1 MPKVT
6 PMNALAAPALEEFA
20 QECRDFLDARYPR
33 RRQERKRFAWGEGSD
48 RVAVFEE
55 ADREAEKV
63 VIANVRAWR
72 RALWDNGLGW
82 ITGPVELGGRGL
94 RKAYQ
99 QTFDAIARDYEVPG
113 NAPLTVSLGM
123 IAPTIQAHAVPEVRN
138 RYVPA
143 LHNGDLIAC
152 QLFSEPGAGSDLAG
166 VGASALRD
174 GDGWRITGQKVWTS
188 GAHYSDIGEILCR
201 TSPGPRHKNL
211 TMFVVDLRAKGVEV
225 RPLRQM
231 TGGAAFNEIFFDDVW
246 VPDDHRLG
254 EVGEGWRVAMTTLL
268 NERNAIGGDGFGGS
282 GLLDIERYKSMVRHF
297 GLADDAV
304 TRRKLTTLYMN
315 LRVAKMTRQ
324 RAGAKLAAGQVP
336 GPEASLGKLV
346 LAQNYVRIS
355 DLVSSIL
362 GPRLLADGGEWG
374 TYAWTNVVLGVP
386 GYRIGGGTDEV
397 LRNILGE
404 RVLGLPR
411 EPEVPR

>member
-1 MPKVT
+1 MDE
-6 PMNALAAPALEEFA
+6 LAAPPVEEFER
-20 QECRDFLDARYPR
+20 ECRDFLEARYPR

-82 ITGPVELGGRGL
+82 ITGPAELGGRGL
-94 RKAYQ
+94 RKGYQ
-99 QTFDAIARDYEVPG
+99 QVFDTIVRDYEVPG

-166 VGASALRD
+166 VGASATRD
-174 GDGWRITGQKVWTS
+174 GDGWRLTGQKVWTS

-211 TMFVVDLRAKGVEV
+211 TMFVVDLRTKGVEI

-231 TGGAAFNEIFFDDVW
+231 TGGAAFNEIFLDDVW

-254 EVGEGWRVAMTTLL
+254 DVGEGWRVAMTTLL

-282 GLLDIERYKSMVRHF
+282 GLLDIERYKAMVRHF
-297 GLADDAV
+297 GLASDPV
-304 TRRKLTTLYMN
+304 TRQRLATLYMN
-315 LRVAKMTRQ
+315 LRIAKMTRQ

-346 LAQNYVRIS
+346 LAQNYLRIS
-355 DLVSSIL
+355 DLVGSIL
-362 GPRLLADGGEWG
+362 GP
-374 TYAWTNVVLGVP
+374 
-386 GYRIGGGTDEV
+386 
-397 LRNILGE
+397 
-404 RVLGLPR
+404 
-411 EPEVPR
+411 

>member
-1 MPKVT
+1 MDE
-6 PMNALAAPALEEFA
+6 LAAPPVEEFER
-20 QECRDFLDARYPR
+20 ECWDFLEARYPR

-55 ADREAEKV
+55 AGREAEKV

-82 ITGPVELGGRGL
+82 ITGPAELGGRGL
-94 RKAYQ
+94 RKGYQ
-99 QTFDAIARDYEVPG
+99 QVFDTIVRDYEVPG

-123 IAPTIQAHAVPEVRN
+123 IAPTIQAHAVPEVRD

-166 VGASALRD
+166 GDDHAAQRAQCHRRRRVRWLRSARHRAVQGHGA
-174 GDGWRITGQKVWTS
+174 
-188 GAHYSDIGEILCR
+188 
-201 TSPGPRHKNL
+201 
-211 TMFVVDLRAKGVEV
+211 
-225 RPLRQM
+225 PLRPRKRS
-231 TGGAAFNEIFFDDVW
+231 GDAAEARHALHE
-246 VPDDHRLG
+246 PAHR
-254 EVGEGWRVAMTTLL
+254 
-268 NERNAIGGDGFGGS
+268 
-282 GLLDIERYKSMVRHF
+282 K
-297 GLADDAV
+297 DDATARRGQARCRPGSRARGV
-304 TRRKLTTLYMN
+304 AWKARTRPELPAH
-315 LRVAKMTRQ
+315 LRSR
-324 RAGAKLAAGQVP
+324 RL
-336 GPEASLGKLV
+336 
-346 LAQNYVRIS
+346 
-355 DLVSSIL
+355 D
-362 GPRLLADGGEWG
+362 PRLLADDGEWG